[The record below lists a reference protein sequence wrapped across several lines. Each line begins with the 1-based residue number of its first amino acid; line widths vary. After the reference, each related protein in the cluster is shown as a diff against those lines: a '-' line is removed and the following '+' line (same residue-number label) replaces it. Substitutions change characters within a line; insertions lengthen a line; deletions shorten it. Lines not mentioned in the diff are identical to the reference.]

1 MEEQGDLKGALAEY
15 QLAVQANPQYL
26 EARNNLGKLMAQDGN
41 LDGAISEYRAAL
53 TANADFAEAHHN
65 LGVAL
70 LNKRNLDGAESEFRA
85 AAKLGYAE
93 AEFALGLVSVEKG
106 NFGEAIT
113 TYQRIINQRPR
124 DSEAHF
130 ALGGTLLQNGD
141 LDAAV
146 PELQEAVKLDPSLA
160 AAYLPLGIALRQQ
173 GNLNRAI
180 SSLRTAARLDP
191 QNPEVHYQLGFT
203 LRKKGDVAGAEE
215 ELRRSLAIKADHLD
229 AKYALGQTL
238 QQRGARQQ
246 ADTLFAELESQR
258 RLDPDFQEARRLLD
272 RGLGE
277 VVGGQWVAAR
287 NSFQAALRYRPEYPE
302 AHAQLGEIFLR
313 LGEAESA
320 IGHFRAAIDIKDD
333 ALTFY
338 GLSRALTKRG
348 DTVAAQEAL
357 RRARE
362 LDPEVGISGLAV
374 RP

>member
-1 MEEQGDLKGALAEY
+1 MAGPRAGERAQVLGDE
-15 QLAVQANPQYL
+15 
-26 EARNNLGKLMAQDGN
+26 R
-41 LDGAISEYRAAL
+41 I
-53 TANADFAEAHHN
+53 
-65 LGVAL
+65 GVAVGEL
-70 LNKRNLDGAESEFRA
+70 FGRIEGVLIVLVVDFEVREGQQKRR
-85 AAKLGYAE
+85 
-93 AEFALGLVSVEKG
+93 
-106 NFGEAIT
+106 FG
-113 TYQRIINQRPR
+113 
-124 DSEAHF
+124 
-130 ALGGTLLQNGD
+130 G
-141 LDAAV
+141 
-146 PELQEAVKLDPSLA
+146 
-160 AAYLPLGIALRQQ
+160 
-173 GNLNRAI
+173 
-180 SSLRTAARLDP
+180 
-191 QNPEVHYQLGFT
+191 
-203 LRKKGDVAGAEE
+203 AGAEE

-229 AKYALGQTL
+229 AKYALGQSL

-258 RLDPDFQEARRLLD
+258 RLDPDFQEARGLLD